1 MNSMDF
7 FLIFLFIIPSYVA
20 NAIPVVLGG
29 GVPLDFNRFFFDK
42 QRICGEGKTIRG
54 FIAGVSAGTIVAGI
68 MALYLPLPFF
78 SSIPNQ
84 FLAGTMLALGTMLGD
99 AIGSFIKRRF
109 AIPHGRPFLLD
120 TFLFVIVAL
129 LLAYPYTQRSFYE
142 PHVIIFLVT
151 LTLILHPLT
160 NIFANKIGLKKVPW

>member
-7 FLIFLFIIPSYVA
+7 FLVFLFIIPSYVA

-54 FIAGVSAGTIVAGI
+54 FIAGVSAGAIVAGI

-129 LLAYPYTQRSFYE
+129 LLAYPYTISSFYQLYNIVL
-142 PHVIIFLVT
+142 HQ
-151 LTLILHPLT
+151 LIVLT
-160 NIFANKIGLKKVPW
+160 NHFQ